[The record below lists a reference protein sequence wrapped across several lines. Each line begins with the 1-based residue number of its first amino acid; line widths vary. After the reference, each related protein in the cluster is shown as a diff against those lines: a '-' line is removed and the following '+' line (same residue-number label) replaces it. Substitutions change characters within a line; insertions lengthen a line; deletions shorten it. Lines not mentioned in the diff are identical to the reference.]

1 VPTDRVSQRSEDQ
14 KRVEELQ
21 QASAFLR
28 EHGAPAQLADAVDF
42 VLTEEGRKFIGRLHW
57 KKTDQANPN
66 LAMEIPETLRN
77 DIKAAAAV
85 AGANLEAEA
94 QRALEEFLAGR
105 FTPAQSAREARGEA
119 PKKVNLNVRVNAE
132 LRRRAEV
139 MANDLLAQDEM
150 TWAPKVSN
158 IIVSW
163 FVDRLEEDF
172 RNPARKPA
180 KQ

>member
-1 VPTDRVSQRSEDQ
+1 VPIDRVSQRDADR

-28 EHGAPAQLADAVDF
+28 EHGAPAQLADTVDF

-57 KKTDQANPN
+57 KKAEQANPN
-66 LAMEIPETLRN
+66 LAMQMPETLRN
-77 DIKAAAAV
+77 DIKAAAVV
-85 AGANLEAEA
+85 AGASLEAEA
-94 QRALEEFLAGR
+94 QKALEEFIAGR
-105 FTPAQSAREARGEA
+105 FTPAQPFREPRGEA
-119 PKKVNLNVRVNAE
+119 SKKVNLNVRVNAE

-139 MANDLLAQDEM
+139 LANDLVAQDEM
-150 TWAPKVSN
+150 TWAPKVSH

-163 FVDRLEEDF
+163 FVDRLEEGF
-172 RNPARKPA
+172 RKPARKPA